1 MGINQRRSQAE
12 QGAGVRINRY
22 TAFTIAPHTLLEVGD
37 QRRDLACR
45 YSRQAAIRHPPVEQV
60 DVRLRPRAV
69 ADRRGWRHDSAANSA
84 DPVVDG
90 FGVGFHRVV
99 AGEVEPR
106 AHALDVAF
114 GEQRKDVRL
123 EACLAAHGISDLR
136 QGLIGCQQHIK
147 SMLQGVPQK
156 LTTRSGIELMICTVL
171 IPQCKRRPGSNGAR
185 H

>member
-1 MGINQRRSQAE
+1 MIRANGIFKQIAKAKKEGCQRRSQAE

-22 TAFTIAPHTLLEVGD
+22 AAFTIAPQLLEVGD

-45 YSRQAAIRHPPVEQV
+45 YSRQAAIRHPLVEQI
-60 DVRLRPRAV
+60 DVRLRPGAV

-90 FGVGFHRVV
+90 LGVGFHRVV

-123 EACLAAHGISDLR
+123 EAYLAAHGISDLR
-136 QGLIGCQQHIK
+136 QGL
-147 SMLQGVPQK
+147 GVSSTLNLCCK
-156 LTTRSGIELMICTVL
+156 AFLRS
-171 IPQCKRRPGSNGAR
+171 
-185 H
+185 